1 MSTAK
6 FPRCH
11 DVTKRWEGGWSDHP
25 ADPGG
30 KTMYGV
36 TEAVYHTW
44 LRKHGLPIRPVR
56 QITMA
61 EAEQIYFD
69 EYWTPCGGPT
79 LAVGV
84 DLATYDASVNS
95 GVSRG
100 RQWLLASIGGPDHET
115 VKRIC
120 AKRLGFMQSL
130 KIWNTFGRGWA
141 RRVADIEAKGV
152 AWALAAANDNRA
164 VVKQQL
170 GDEADEAR
178 SLARKQTGGATGAG
192 GGRAIAIDQGAQLG
206 DWILGGIAVLAFAA
220 LAFLIIR
227 AVINA
232 QRAAAYRKEAANA

>member
-6 FPRCH
+6 FRRCH
-11 DVTKRWEGGWSDHP
+11 EVTKKWEGGWSDHP

-36 TEAVYHTW
+36 TETVYHAW
-44 LRKHGLPIRPVR
+44 LRRRGLPIKPVR

-79 LAVGV
+79 LAAGV

-115 VKRIC
+115 VKRLS
-120 AKRLGFMQSL
+120 AKRLGFKQSL
-130 KIWNTFGRGWA
+130 NIWSTFGRGWA

-152 AWALAAANDNRA
+152 AWALAATNDNRA
-164 VVKQQL
+164 VVKRQL
-170 GDEADEAR
+170 DNEADEAR
-178 SLARKQTGGATGAG
+178 SLARKQTGGATGAAG
-192 GGRAIAIDQGAQLG
+192 GGAIAVDQGAQLG
-206 DWILGGIAVLAFAA
+206 DWILAGFAVLAFAA

-232 QRAAAYRKEAANA
+232 QRAAVYRKEAANA